1 MTGDKPDEQLRT
13 PMQWMGAAGAGFTR
27 GTPWEPLQRD
37 WPATNVVAQ
46 EGDSVSL
53 LSTYRRFI
61 HLRADNPALG
71 GGDYVRLE
79 ATSPAV
85 AAYLRRAGGRVV
97 LVVANL
103 GASRVSAIELA
114 SSAAVLRAGEYATT
128 PLVRG
133 VPAAKFSVAA
143 DGRIRGYVPFATLGP
158 LEARVVEVS
167 SIP

>member
-1 MTGDKPDEQLRT
+1 VHD
-13 PMQWMGAAGAGFTR
+13 
-27 GTPWEPLQRD
+27 
-37 WPATNVVAQ
+37 
-46 EGDSVSL
+46 
-53 LSTYRRFI
+53 
-61 HLRADNPALG
+61 
-71 GGDYVRLE
+71 
-79 ATSPAV
+79 
-85 AAYLRRAGGRVV
+85 AGGRVV

-103 GASRVSAIELA
+103 GASPVSAIELA

-133 VPAAKFSVAA
+133 APAARFSVAA